1 MDMGSF
7 NLFIKMVT
15 EEYKLDAPAIRILT
29 DRLLADEQEFES
41 VWRRYKIKASTF
53 SAGVDHFKPILFDL
67 LN

>member
-7 NLFIKMVT
+7 NLFIKMVR
-15 EEYKLDAPAIRILT
+15 EEYKLDESAIRILT

-41 VWRRYKIKASTF
+41 VWRRYKSKASAF
-53 SAGVDHFKPILFDL
+53 AAGVDHFKPILHDL